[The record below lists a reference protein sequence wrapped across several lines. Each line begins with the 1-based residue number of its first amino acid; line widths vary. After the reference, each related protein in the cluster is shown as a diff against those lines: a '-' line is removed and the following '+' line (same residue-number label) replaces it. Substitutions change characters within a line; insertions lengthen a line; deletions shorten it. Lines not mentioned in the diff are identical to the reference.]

1 MSRMS
6 LDEDLCGTRRV
17 DLERQNKEKTMGR
30 PINKKYLGQG
40 EDKILVSRYYFT
52 GASEVAGATT
62 PAWIVSQR
70 STNKFSVTDG
80 STTETLTLVNEADGA
95 LSAGEMTIHARL
107 DDSSTVQVT
116 KLRNRTIQYEG
127 GTANVANIQWEM
139 TGDNEGDGI
148 AELDAQ

>member
-1 MSRMS
+1 M
-6 LDEDLCGTRRV
+6 
-17 DLERQNKEKTMGR
+17 
-30 PINKKYLGQG
+30 NKKYFGQG
-40 EDKILVSRYYFT
+40 TNKILVSRYRFA
-52 GASEVAGATT
+52 GESEVAGATT

-70 STNKFSVTDG
+70 STNKFIVTDG
-80 STTETLTLVNEADGA
+80 TTTETLTLVNKADGA
-95 LSAGEMTIHARL
+95 LAEGDMTIHARL

-139 TGDNEGDGI
+139 TGDNDDDGI